1 MRISDW
7 SSDVCSSDLY
17 EESFRLPGTSAADLD
32 AGFAHDGKEHLDAA
46 LALGNGALMAMP
58 HLGGWEWA
66 GFCLTQ
72 VEGVQ
77 VTVVVAQLE
86 PTALFEWFAGL
97 PRLFGF
103 QVVPPCPPAAPAKH
117 PPPPEN

>member
-46 LALGNGALMAMP
+46 LALGNGAIMAMP

-66 GFCLTQ
+66 GFWPTQ
-72 VEGVQ
+72 VEGVP
-77 VTVVVAQLE
+77 VSVVGEQRE
-86 PTALFEWFAGL
+86 
-97 PRLFGF
+97 
-103 QVVPPCPPAAPAKH
+103 
-117 PPPPEN
+117 PPEPRTEEQKSENQALRGNADDVLSRNKK